1 MGHLQHAAQHQK
13 TEYNKHSKLRTF
25 QVGQPVWLSVPMA
38 GKLDPR
44 WEGKWKVSQV
54 KSPVTVEISDGCRVK
69 VVHINWLQLR
79 LQEGSRE
86 QSIKYE
92 NMHQWNPPQIDHCFE
107 FDASHQLVTNQTPE
121 YLEQRY
127 PTRD

>member
-54 KSPVTVEISDGCRVK
+54 KSPVTVEISDGCRVE
-69 VVHINWLQLR
+69 VVHINRLQPR

-86 QSIKYE
+86 QSIEHEK
-92 NMHQWNPPQIDHCFE
+92 MHQWNPPQIDYCFE
-107 FDASHQLVTNQTPE
+107 YDASHQSVTNQTPE
-121 YLEQRY
+121 DLEQRY

>member
-54 KSPVTVEISDGCRVK
+54 KSPVTVEISDGCRVE
-69 VVHINWLQLR
+69 VVHINRLQPR

-86 QSIKYE
+86 QSIEHEK
-92 NMHQWNPPQIDHCFE
+92 MHQWNPPQID
-107 FDASHQLVTNQTPE
+107 QV
-121 YLEQRY
+121 
-127 PTRD
+127 